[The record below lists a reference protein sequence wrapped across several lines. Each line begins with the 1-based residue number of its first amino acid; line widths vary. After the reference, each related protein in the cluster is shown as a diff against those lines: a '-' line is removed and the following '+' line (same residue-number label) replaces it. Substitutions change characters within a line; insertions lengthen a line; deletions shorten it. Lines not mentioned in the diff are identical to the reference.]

1 MKNQLNRLLKS
12 GSKINYEK
20 KPKGSFI
27 GRLRGKRPRFTK
39 IPWVTD
45 NIKSLEVFHGYNIET
60 DTVWKTIIN
69 KMTSCTQIW
78 KARNLTFK
86 GKTWIF
92 KNLFVSQMDTKLKC
106 AAYQID
112 LRMKLTLLY

>member
-27 GRLRGKRPRFTK
+27 WRLRGKRPRFTK

-45 NIKSLEVFHGYNIET
+45 NIKSLGV
-60 DTVWKTIIN
+60 TI
-69 KMTSCTQIW
+69 
-78 KARNLTFK
+78 
-86 GKTWIF
+86 
-92 KNLFVSQMDTKLKC
+92 
-106 AAYQID
+106 
-112 LRMKLTLLY
+112 